1 MLQMLEQHV
10 HEEPLIMDKKKSMP
24 NNIDFL
30 KSALAGEEE
39 TTPESNNSQHS
50 NNSEEIRRESLNNYV
65 KGVIAHEPISSDL
78 VTEEEWQILLAA

>member
-1 MLQMLEQHV
+1 MTSECAEEMLQMMEQHV

-39 TTPESNNSQHS
+39 TTPESGNTSQIS
-50 NNSEEIRRESLNNYV
+50 NNSEEIRRESLNHYV
-65 KGVIAHEPISSDL
+65 KGVITHEPISSEL
-78 VTEEEWQILLAA
+78 T